1 MKDKDNLT
9 PEQEKRLLRLARET
23 IKKRLLGEGMDTI
36 EEPDGSLLEKRGVFV
51 TLHKKGN
58 LRGCI
63 GHIIGQMPLW
73 QGVKENALNAAFSDP
88 RFPPL
93 SPEEL
98 KEIDIEI
105 SVLTPPIPL
114 RYESVEELLQ
124 KLVPGRHGVIIKK
137 GPYQATFL
145 PQVWEQL
152 PDKEEFLSHLCM
164 KASLPPYEWKK
175 GTLEVYTYEVHNF
188 AEGD

>member
-1 MKDKDNLT
+1 MGKRDKIT
-9 PEQEKRLLRLARET
+9 PEQGKRLLKLARET
-23 IKKRLLGEGMDTI
+23 IKKRLVGEGDDRI
-36 EEPDGSLLEKRGVFV
+36 DNLEEALLDKKGVFV
-51 TLHKKGN
+51 TLNKRGN

-73 QGVKENALNAAFSDP
+73 EGVRENAINAAFSDP

-98 KEIDIEI
+98 DEIDIEI
-105 SVLTPPIPL
+105 SVLTEPRPL
-114 RYESVEELLQ
+114 KYTSVDDLLQ
-124 KLVPGRHGVIIKK
+124 KLIPGKHGVIIKK

-152 PDKEEFLSHLCM
+152 PNKEEFLSHLCM

-175 GTLEVYTYEVHNF
+175 GTLDVFTYEVQSF
-188 AEGD
+188 AEKQ